1 MANSDQTHLRR
12 DPFQRPSL
20 TPGPLG
26 HNDSAAPNSP
36 TIHLRDT
43 PGPLGINDHATPEA
57 VAARDVKS
65 NPHYCKGS
73 RIGSQLPLGMNIS
86 DYGVRFIWNEE
97 YAPDVS
103 ERLHWP
109 GGASGVTLG
118 AGYDMKARSKQ
129 QVLADLLSIGIARD
143 DSAKAA
149 CGAGLSGGAAESFVL
164 SHRKVLVLNEQQ
176 AVALLKLIL
185 PSYEKVVRQG
195 VRVQLLQHEY
205 DALVSFSYNPGGRFK
220 KVASCINEGRIG
232 DAMWLMTSANKSGG
246 KVLGGLILRRKRE
259 TQLYL
264 RGKYT

>member
-26 HNDSAAPNSP
+26 HNDSAAPNT
-36 TIHLRDT
+36 TIQPRDT
-43 PGPLGINDHATPEA
+43 PGPLGINDHAKPEA
-57 VAARDVKS
+57 VAARGAKT

-73 RIGSQLPLGMNIS
+73 RIGPQLPLGMKIS
-86 DYGVRFIWNEE
+86 DDGVRFIWNEE

-118 AGYDMKARSKQ
+118 AGYDMKTRSKQ
-129 QVLADLLSIGIARD
+129 QVLADLLVIGIDREV
-143 DSAKAA
+143 SAKAA
-149 CGAGLSGGAAESFVL
+149 CGAGLSGEPAESFVL
-164 SHRKVLVLNEQQ
+164 SHRKILVLNEQQ
-176 AVALLKLIL
+176 AVALLKLVP
-185 PSYEKVVRQG
+185 PSYEKMVRQG
-195 VRVQLLQHEY
+195 VRVPLLQHEY

-220 KVASCINEGRIG
+220 KVASSINEGRIG
-232 DAMWLMTSANKSGG
+232 DAMWIITSANKSGG
-246 KVLGGLILRRKRE
+246 KVLGGLVTRRKRE

-264 RGKYT
+264 WGKYT